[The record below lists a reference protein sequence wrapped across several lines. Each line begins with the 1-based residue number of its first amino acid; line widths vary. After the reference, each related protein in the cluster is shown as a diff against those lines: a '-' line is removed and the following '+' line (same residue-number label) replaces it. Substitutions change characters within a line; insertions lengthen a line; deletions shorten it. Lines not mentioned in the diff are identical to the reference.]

1 LKPDLQQSC
10 KDIMKRFR
18 EKQNYEKTYKE
29 FVSLAPVKTFFVT
42 KTKSHTV
49 NQHKQ
54 RKYADCLVLFLQSMT
69 TQVLSLILVIGKSI

>member
-42 KTKSHTV
+42 KTKSQQSIFKEHV
-49 NQHKQ
+49 S
-54 RKYADCLVLFLQSMT
+54 VLQ
-69 TQVLSLILVIGKSI
+69 